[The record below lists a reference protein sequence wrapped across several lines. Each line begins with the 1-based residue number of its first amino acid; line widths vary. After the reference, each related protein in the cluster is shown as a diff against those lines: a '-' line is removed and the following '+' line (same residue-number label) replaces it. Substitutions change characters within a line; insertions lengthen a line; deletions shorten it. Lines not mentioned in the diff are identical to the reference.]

1 MKLAAYNNTNAAL
14 LFIPLILYFE
24 GDVLSEYSYLLTSW
38 YYWFLMTVGGVCG
51 FAIGIVTM
59 LQIQVCPAV
68 PPPVR
73 VRVWVCVDVGVWLSC
88 GRAPQETSP
97 LTHNISGTAK
107 AGLQTVIAL
116 LYYRNPV
123 TAGSIAGNVLVIGGS
138 AAYAA
143 VKNRENRK

>member
-88 GRAPQETSP
+88 GRA
-97 LTHNISGTAK
+97 SGD
-107 AGLQTVIAL
+107 
-116 LYYRNPV
+116 V
-123 TAGSIAGNVLVIGGS
+123 TADAQHLRYRQGGPADRDRTAVLPQPRYRGQYRWKCASHWRLCCV
-138 AAYAA
+138 
-143 VKNRENRK
+143 RCCQEP